1 MTTSTPPSR
10 SSLELSPND
19 LSIVLNE
26 VTSMSP
32 SNVVN
37 FGLQL
42 NITRNVIKGFEIC
55 HNRDMNQCLRE
66 LLDNRLK
73 REPPLTWPNIVTA
86 LRADCVGESR
96 LAREIEARHMPS
108 SQPPPLLPPQP
119 ERAKASLTPHHQIL
133 VSPQPSVQPV
143 PAVSDREAVI
153 NRHTS
158 HLTETF
164 GNDLQAF
171 SGRFVECGFISST
184 AANEISS
191 KLGIGNQ
198 QKGSELLNLV
208 IANCRVTRDSR
219 KWFNTFLNV
228 LSSER
233 AYEELSSIIRE
244 EFMALQPPPQYHTQ
258 LAPSYHPQVN
268 LPQYSSPSHRYPPRL
283 APVNKATH
291 SGSQVEPTAEPPTAK
306 RPRPQPPANKATQ
319 SRYHIQ
325 AVAEPSVT
333 KRVRLQTPVAQPQA
347 PNTSVSDQTSLFRK
361 FITFVKNRYK
371 GYKVERDPT
380 ALKWPPTPS
389 RVYIN
394 LACIDRKESG
404 LMSVYDKITEAMVRD
419 GNVDVVRGG
428 KFPIDMNEI
437 AKGLPSN
444 TLETVI
450 LVEGAPGVGKS
461 TFAWE
466 YCRRWE
472 RGEIAQQ
479 YQLVLL
485 LRLRDDRTSRAKTLR
500 DLIQHSSEKV
510 PGAVYEELEA
520 TGGANTMIILE
531 GFDEL
536 PDVCRIMPSIFLEL
550 ICGEM
555 LQFATVMVTS
565 RPWATRILR
574 ERCSHRIFQH
584 IEILGFTRQQI
595 SEYIESV
602 LPDSEARRDLETYI
616 NRHPRIRAGM
626 YIPLNSAIVVTVYQ
640 ESQGSGCPMPTTLT
654 ELYTA
659 LVRTLIVRYLQGQP
673 EYGINS
679 IQRFSDL
686 PPAVYSKF
694 LKLCGV
700 AYNGI
705 VSTSDQVQLVFSERD
720 LPADFDNLG
729 LMDSV
734 TELYVTQGTVSSHNF
749 LHLTFQEFFA
759 AVHISKMSPEQQL
772 EQFQREKKQ
781 RQSGGYGG
789 WSSEGR
795 LKVVL
800 RFLAGLNKLNC
811 FSKDA
816 INHLIQTPTR
826 HEREKYHLSCDAEV
840 DIDLVNWMFE
850 AQSDDVIA
858 LLLEQKRIEII
869 IDRYGML
876 PMDYYSL
883 GYCIA
888 HSQCQWV
895 MRFDEDINEELDEEW
910 VRMLGAGASTSDG
923 GQGGKIVGLGGNDDK
938 VLTEAH
944 RRTKGLLRLS
954 VKCLNMISTEW
965 KSILQ
970 LHQLSLY
977 LSVPCDKI
985 TWPDLSK
992 LRVLELIIWKSG
1004 VMKLDS
1010 LLPHLSLESLTI
1022 TGEYFHAHKLKY
1034 EDCVAI
1040 EHHLTNTSTLK
1051 HISITYCV
1059 CSASGLLVLAR
1070 AIHDHHP
1077 TLQEKELEVYI
1088 SRIEGDDEARD
1099 LAQLYNEYPD
1109 VVSSADGRVVTGISD
1124 AGAVALAQALHHNST
1139 LHVLDLSNNSIS
1151 DAGAVALAQA
1161 LHHNSILRR
1170 LDLSNN
1176 NISDAGAVALA
1187 QALHHNSTLTWL
1199 PLSNNSISDAGAVA
1213 LAQALHHN
1221 STLKELDLS
1230 NNSISDAGAVALAQ
1244 ALHHNSTLKELD
1256 LSNNSISDA
1265 GAVALA
1271 QALHHNST
1279 LWRLNLSNN
1288 NISDAGAVALAQA
1301 LHHNSTLTWLPLS
1314 NNSISDAGAV
1324 ALAQA
1329 LHHNSTLEWLHLS
1342 NNSISDAGAVALAQ
1356 ALHHN
1361 SILWRLDLSNN
1372 SISDA
1377 GAVALAQALHHN
1389 STLTWL
1395 PLSNNS
1401 IIDAGAVALAQALH
1415 HNSTLRD
1422 LELSNNSISD
1432 AGAVALAQALHHNST
1447 LWRLDLSNNSI
1458 IDAGAVAL
1466 AQALHHNST
1475 LKELPLSNNSIS
1487 DAGAVALAQALH
1499 HNSTLW
1505 RLDLSNNSITDA
1517 GAVALAQA
1525 LHHNSTLS
1533 VLDLTGNDG
1542 IGEEGTCQLVVA
1554 LTVNPSIGR
1563 SVWGGLA
1570 LPRKCEEYATQ
1581 CPQYHTVKHK
1591 IKFK

>member
-1 MTTSTPPSR
+1 MATNTPPSR

-42 NITRNVIKGFEIC
+42 NITRNVIEGFEIR

-66 LLDNRLK
+66 ILNNRLK

-86 LRADCVGESR
+86 LRADSVGESR

-108 SQPPPLLPPQP
+108 SQPPSLLPPQP
-119 ERAKASLTPHHQIL
+119 ERAEASLTPHPQTIAPPVPINQPLPIPHPSHQAPYQQQLAHNPFQPYMPQHQYSGLSHLPSSQPPYSLPPQPQRAEASFLAIP
-133 VSPQPSVQPV
+133 VPPQPSYQPLQS
-143 PAVSDREAVI
+143 PHPSPQAPYQQQLTYIHPHPQSLYPYHPPYPPHHHPP
-153 NRHTS
+153 HTP
-158 HLTETF
+158 HYHPP
-164 GNDLQAF
+164 LQAPH
-171 SGRFVECGFISST
+171 I
-184 AANEISS
+184 
-191 KLGIGNQ
+191 
-198 QKGSELLNLV
+198 
-208 IANCRVTRDSR
+208 
-219 KWFNTFLNV
+219 
-228 LSSER
+228 
-233 AYEELSSIIRE
+233 
-244 EFMALQPPPQYHTQ
+244 PPQYHTQ
-258 LAPSYHPQVN
+258 PVPSYHPQDNV
-268 LPQYSSPSHRYPPRL
+268 LQYQQYYSPSHQYPHRL
-283 APVNKATH
+283 APVEQATY
-291 SGSQVEPTAEPPTAK
+291 SGYHVQAIAEPHVTRWA
-306 RPRPQPPANKATQ
+306 RLQPP
-319 SRYHIQ
+319 
-325 AVAEPSVT
+325 VAEPQV
-333 KRVRLQTPVAQPQA
+333 
-347 PNTSVSDQTSLFRK
+347 PNTSASDQTSLFHK
-361 FITFVKNRYK
+361 FVKNRYK

-389 RVYIN
+389 KVYIN

-404 LMSVYDKITEAMVRD
+404 LMSVYDEITEAMVRD
-419 GNVDVVRGG
+419 GNVDIVRGG

-510 PGAVYEELEA
+510 RGAVCEELEA

-536 PDVCRIMPSIFLEL
+536 PDVCRTMPSIFLEL
-550 ICGEM
+550 ICGVM

-574 ERCSHRIFQH
+574 GRCSHRIFQH

-602 LPDSEARRDLETYI
+602 LPDSETRRDLETYI
-616 NRHPRIRAGM
+616 NRHPQIRAGM

-659 LVRTLIVRYLQGQP
+659 LVRTLLVRYLQGHP
-673 EYGINS
+673 EYAIN
-679 IQRFSDL
+679 RFSDL
-686 PPAVYSKF
+686 PPAVYAKF
-694 LKLCGV
+694 LKLCAV

-705 VSTSDQVQLVFSERD
+705 VSTSKQVKLVFSERD

-759 AVHISKMSPEQQL
+759 AVHISNMSPEQQL
-772 EQFQREKKQ
+772 EHFQRGRK
-781 RQSGGYGG
+781 RNDG
-789 WSSEGR
+789 GR

-816 INHLIQTPTR
+816 TNHFLQTPTR
-826 HEREKYHLSCDAEV
+826 HEREEYHLSCDAVV

-858 LLLEQKRIEII
+858 LLLEQKRIKII
-869 IDRYGML
+869 IDSSNML
-876 PMDYYSL
+876 PMDHYSL

-895 MRFDEDINEELDEEW
+895 LRLERVKEEAEEEW
-910 VRMLGAGASTSDG
+910 VRMLVAGASTSDG
-923 GQGGKIVGLGGNDDK
+923 DQGGKIVGLGVTGNM
-938 VLTEAH
+938 V
-944 RRTKGLLRLS
+944 LRLS
-954 VKCLNMISTEW
+954 DKCLNMLFTEW

-977 LSVPCDKI
+977 LSVPCGEI
-985 TWPDLSK
+985 TWPDLSQ
-992 LRVLELIIWKSG
+992 LRVLELTIWSL
-1004 VMKLDS
+1004 VKLDS
-1010 LLPHLSLESLTI
+1010 LLPHLSLESLTM
-1022 TGEYFHAHKLKY
+1022 TGDSEGRLLEY

-1051 HISITYCV
+1051 HISISDFK
-1059 CSASGLLVLAR
+1059 CSASGLLALAR
-1070 AIHDHHP
+1070 AIHDHP
-1077 TLQEKELEVYI
+1077 TLQEKKLEKLYV
-1088 SRIEGDDEARD
+1088 SRIEGDDEAQD
-1099 LAQLYNEYPD
+1099 MVHLCNKYLNITSNQLM
-1109 VVSSADGRVVTGISD
+1109 VTGISD

-1139 LHVLDLSNNSIS
+1139 LWKLDLSNNSIGDAGAVALAQALHHNSTLGELDLSNNSIGDAGAVALAQALHHNSTLWKLHLSNNSIGDAGAVALAQALHHNSTLGELNLSNNSIGDTGAVALAQALHHNSTLGELNLSNNSIGETGAVALAQALHHNSTLRELNLSNNSIGDTGAVALAQALHHNSTLGVLGLSYNSISDAGAVALAQALHHNSTLGVLGLSYNSISDAGAVALAQALHHSTLERLDLSNNSIS

-1161 LHHNSILRR
+1161 LHHSTLRE
-1170 LDLSNN
+1170 LNLSNN
-1176 NISDAGAVALA
+1176 SIGDAGAVALA
-1187 QALHHNSTLTWL
+1187 QALHHNSTLREL
-1199 PLSNNSISDAGAVA
+1199 NLSNNSISDTGAAALAQALHHNSTPWKLDLSNNGISDAGAVA
-1213 LAQALHHN
+1213 LAQALYHN
-1221 STLKELDLS
+1221 STLGMLDLF
-1230 NNSISDAGAVALAQ
+1230 
-1244 ALHHNSTLKELD
+1244 
-1256 LSNNSISDA
+1256 
-1265 GAVALA
+1265 
-1271 QALHHNST
+1271 
-1279 LWRLNLSNN
+1279 
-1288 NISDAGAVALAQA
+1288 
-1301 LHHNSTLTWLPLS
+1301 

-1329 LHHNSTLEWLHLS
+1329 LHHNSTLEWLDLS
-1342 NNSISDAGAVALAQ
+1342 NNGISDAGAVALAQ
-1356 ALHHN
+1356 ALH
-1361 SILWRLDLSNN
+1361 RK
-1372 SISDA
+1372 
-1377 GAVALAQALHHN
+1377 
-1389 STLTWL
+1389 STL
-1395 PLSNNS
+1395 
-1401 IIDAGAVALAQALH
+1401 GM
-1415 HNSTLRD
+1415 
-1422 LELSNNSISD
+1422 
-1432 AGAVALAQALHHNST
+1432 
-1447 LWRLDLSNNSI
+1447 
-1458 IDAGAVAL
+1458 
-1466 AQALHHNST
+1466 
-1475 LKELPLSNNSIS
+1475 
-1487 DAGAVALAQALH
+1487 
-1499 HNSTLW
+1499 
-1505 RLDLSNNSITDA
+1505 
-1517 GAVALAQA
+1517 
-1525 LHHNSTLS
+1525 
-1533 VLDLTGNDG
+1533 LDLTGNDG

-1554 LTVNPSIGR
+1554 LTVNSSIGS

-1570 LPRKCEEYATQ
+1570 LPRRCEEYATQ
-1581 CPQYHTVKHK
+1581 CPQYHTVKDK
-1591 IKFK
+1591 IIFW